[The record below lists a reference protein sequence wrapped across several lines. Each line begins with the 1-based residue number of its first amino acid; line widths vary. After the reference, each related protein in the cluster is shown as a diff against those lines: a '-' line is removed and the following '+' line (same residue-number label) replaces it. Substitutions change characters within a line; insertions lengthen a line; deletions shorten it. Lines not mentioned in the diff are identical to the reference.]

1 MRIFGNGDED
11 SSKQDPGA
19 QSASEHKPLFKL
31 PWTRTPEEEAERR
44 RKAAEREAT
53 QRRLAQEREALLL
66 KAEENRRAEMLRQ
79 TRDLQSLASGGL
91 PQQATERLREIGN
104 TPGALFT
111 SNLAPEEAGLLRRV
125 GYEPLGLV
133 TGSAVYHVGQAYA
146 SAYTDCEVRV
156 LSDAYND
163 ATGLAVS
170 RLRREVD
177 LIGAHGVVGVRL
189 SLVRHEWADQTIE
202 VQAIGTAVRGP
213 GAKPGTPWMC
223 DLAGQEWYALHR
235 AGYDSVG
242 LVWGHATWFILTT
255 QTDEWTEQSWSN
267 VELTHFSSA
276 LSEVRHIAMGTLTK
290 QAASAGAN
298 GVTGVRIE
306 RRLDEVRLTGPD
318 QNPAYEREHHNLVL
332 SIIGTA
338 IKVRPGSESS
348 VRATTNVLSLR
359 DGRLTPVGMELADLT
374 VE

>member
-1 MRIFGNGDED
+1 MRLFGHGNDNSPDEKPGDAAD
-11 SSKQDPGA
+11 TP
-19 QSASEHKPLFKL
+19 HKPLFKL
-31 PWTRTPEEEAERR
+31 PWQHTPEEEALRR
-44 RKAAEREAT
+44 QQAADQA
-53 QRRLAQEREALLL
+53 ALLL
-66 KAEENRRAEMLRQ
+66 RAEQVRQAEMLRQ

-91 PQQATERLREIGN
+91 PQQAAERLREIGSN
-104 TPGALFT
+104 ASGAGSLFT

-125 GYEPLGLV
+125 GYEPLGMV

-146 SAYTDCEVRV
+146 SAYDDCEVKV
-156 LSDAYND
+156 LSDAYNH
-163 ATGLAVS
+163 ATELAIS
-170 RLRREVD
+170 RMRQEVT

-189 SLVRHEWADQTIE
+189 SIVRHEWADKTIE

-213 GAKPGTPWMC
+213 GAKPSLPWMC

-235 AGYDSVG
+235 AGYEPAG

-255 QTDEWTEQSWSN
+255 YNDEWTERSWSN
-267 VELTHFSSA
+267 VELDHFSSA
-276 LSEVRHIAMGTLTK
+276 LSRVRHIAMATLIA
-290 QAASAGAN
+290 QAKRAGAI

-306 RRLDEVRLTGPD
+306 RRLDEVRLTGFD

-338 IKVRPGSESS
+338 IKIRPGSKPS
-348 VRATTNVLSLR
+348 VPVTTNVLSLR
-359 DGRLTPVGMELADLT
+359 DGRLTPVGMSIADLT